1 MVRYTAIILLI
12 LSLFAV
18 SCGKGKRLPAEDR
31 SPLPYEQMRDGDLV
45 FRCGLG
51 MFSQAVTL
59 AEKNR
64 SYSHV
69 GLLFKDGDVWTV
81 VHAVPREP
89 DYKGDFSRVKQEPLE
104 KFLLPDMAI
113 RAGLVH
119 TGFSDSLKIEQMKA
133 QAFQAVRDSVRF
145 DDAYDLEDSTE
156 VYCTEF
162 VWRLYRRAGIDLTEG
177 RRKFLRTVVINGDTL
192 FPEHV
197 YDYSLNTLYYSY

>member
-1 MVRYTAIILLI
+1 MRYTVLILLI
-12 LSLFAV
+12 LAYFAA
-18 SCGKGKRLPAEDR
+18 SCGRSKGIPVEDR
-31 SPLPYEQMRDGDLV
+31 EPLPYGEMKEGDLV

-69 GLLFKDGDVWTV
+69 GLLFKDGEVWTV

-89 DYKGDFSRVKQEPLE
+89 DFKGDFSRVKQEPLE
-104 KFLLPDMAI
+104 KFLLPEMAV

-119 TGFSDSLKIEQMKA
+119 TGFSDSLKLAQMKE

-145 DDAYDLEDSTE
+145 DDNYDLEDSTE

-177 RRKFLRTVVINGDTL
+177 RRKYLRTVVINGDTL

-197 YDYSLNTLYYSY
+197 YDYSSNTLYYSY